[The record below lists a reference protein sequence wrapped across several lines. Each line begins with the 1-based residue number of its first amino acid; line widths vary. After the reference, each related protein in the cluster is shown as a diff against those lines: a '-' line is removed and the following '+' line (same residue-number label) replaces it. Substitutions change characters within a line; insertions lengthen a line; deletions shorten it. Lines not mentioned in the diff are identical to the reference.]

1 MDVYITY
8 LVLLAWE
15 LWDPIRTMQLAQS
28 RRKQGTWG
36 PEDQG
41 PGDQG
46 TRGLAGQGTRRLLEP
61 GGQRGFFVE
70 VKKLVKRWY
79 FSNCYVPLSSANTVV
94 SVDID

>member
-46 TRGLAGQGTRRLLEP
+46 TRGLAGQGSGDKEAVGTRWPKGLLC
-61 GGQRGFFVE
+61 GGQKIG
-70 VKKLVKRWY
+70 
-79 FSNCYVPLSSANTVV
+79 
-94 SVDID
+94 

>member
-46 TRGLAGQGTRRLLEP
+46 TRGLAGQGSGVRGQGTRRLLEP
-61 GGQRGFFVE
+61 GGQRGFFVG
-70 VKKLVKRWY
+70 V
-79 FSNCYVPLSSANTVV
+79 
-94 SVDID
+94 